1 MSECEWFGTI
11 KWMLQTL
18 VVIIIIIIIPT
29 KNVEETN
36 MEKLKGELK
45 LIDLNLKTL
54 ASELIY
60 APG

>member
-1 MSECEWFGTI
+1 
-11 KWMLQTL
+11 MLQTL